1 MNTILGMPVV
11 VFGVI
16 AQLVGMAVCTV
27 GIEPFQTLPDSPFP
41 EFIPYW

>member
-27 GIEPFQTLPDSPFP
+27 GIEYVFRGVGKLSRD
-41 EFIPYW
+41 